1 MPASNQPVLSILT
14 CRRLVRSTGGAQP
27 AHETNVSR
35 RSSRTDAHMRA
46 ILKYPHLNPL
56 ERLFLRDSARQE
68 LGQVGSAETNDAR
81 ARVAVGGREPRPVV
95 VTLGRNGQPLV
106 LADAERAAVRQHGV
120 LQGLGD
126 FGAIR
131 FIRIGEDWII
141 RGRRL
146 IGTGP
151 SGGAGPR
158 APARDRG

>member
-35 RSSRTDAHMRA
+35 RSSRTDANMPA
-46 ILKYPHLNPL
+46 ILEYPHLNPL

-81 ARVAVGGREPRPVV
+81 ARVAVSRREPRPVV
-95 VTLGRNGQPLV
+95 VALGRNGQPLV
-106 LADAERAAVRQHGV
+106 QADAERAAVRQHGV
-120 LQGLGD
+120 LQGLSD

-131 FIRIGEDWII
+131 FVRISQDRII
-141 RGRRL
+141 RGRL
-146 IGTGP
+146 IGGGRAP
-151 SGGAGPR
+151 GAGC
-158 APARDRG
+158 AG